1 MIHIDTSKAIREI
14 NNSLGNVTHDQQ
26 RKAIS
31 RALNRGIKSG
41 RTAGSREV
49 RTLYNMSAKSITKAT
64 SLTNANKNRLY
75 ATLDISG
82 RPISLMNFRPKQT
95 NKGVTVA
102 IKKKQRRTINSAFV
116 ASAGGIVGVWARGQ
130 YSGGDFEFR
139 SKRIRKSGPDLPIEL
154 LRSVSIAAAFNEDKV
169 SNAFNNRAVEVFT
182 QRYAHELN
190 KILKK

>member
-1 MIHIDTSKAIREI
+1 
-14 NNSLGNVTHDQQ
+14 
-26 RKAIS
+26 
-31 RALNRGIKSG
+31 
-41 RTAGSREV
+41 
-49 RTLYNMSAKSITKAT
+49 
-64 SLTNANKNRLY
+64 
-75 ATLDISG
+75 
-82 RPISLMNFRPKQT
+82 MNFRPKQT